1 MRKSKTLFF
10 CLHRLYY
17 SFSSVKLKLRVCQL
31 SFVSCFLFNAFQYF
45 DYRQNMNWYVKKIVF
60 EKILFTEN
68 IYHYYAGIIASI
80 LCRHNFNIFDP
91 SANRLKTSSTKSQF
105 FFKYQIHLF
114 IFFYSK
120 KSLVIFLWR
129 NEVHA
134 RLFKFIF
141 KFKNAK
147 LLNEILLFYWC
158 SCIILTKYNYSENK
172 NNLTD
177 FFLHLL
183 ILGLDKLF

>member
-80 LCRHNFNIFDP
+80 LCQHNFNIFDP
-91 SANRLKTSSTKSQF
+91 SASRLKTSSTKSQF
-105 FFKYQIHLF
+105 FFQISNPSLNSFF
-114 IFFYSK
+114 IQ
-120 KSLVIFLWR
+120 
-129 NEVHA
+129 
-134 RLFKFIF
+134 
-141 KFKNAK
+141 KN
-147 LLNEILLFYWC
+147 LLLFFCEKMKCMHGC
-158 SCIILTKYNYSENK
+158 SN
-172 NNLTD
+172 
-177 FFLHLL
+177 
-183 ILGLDKLF
+183 